1 MIAILAPL
9 LFLLAQ
15 APGQPPTP
23 AQAASGSQAFTY
35 RFDEVKRSVLC
46 WPGGDPAQERKVA
59 KGDQAFTGDGVKT
72 GWWGQAL
79 LSVPE
84 RQARFEVYANTQVQ
98 LAGGEPGVLL
108 VLTQGRI
115 KALFQRLAEGA
126 PVERRVAVPGAL
138 LAVRGTRY
146 GVEVDP
152 EGRST
157 LVVFEGV
164 VEVLQQGPG
173 LEPVQVKAGQWT
185 TFGPGKAPKAEA
197 IPAHGL
203 GERAWGQGLRPEGP
217 ANANALSALSTL
229 PGRGLGLGRSHR

>member
-9 LFLLAQ
+9 LFMLAQ
-15 APGQPPTP
+15 PPIQPQAQPPVP
-23 AQAASGSQAFTY
+23 QAFTY
-35 RFDEVKRSVLC
+35 RFEEVKRSVLR
-46 WPGGDPAQERKVA
+46 WPGGDQAQERKVA
-59 KGDQAFTGDGVKT
+59 KGDQALTGDGVKT

-84 RQARFEVYANTQVQ
+84 RQARFEVYANTQVK

-115 KALFQRLAEGA
+115 KAFFQHLTEGA
-126 PVERRVAVPGAL
+126 PAERRVAVPGAL

-146 GVEVDP
+146 GVEVDS
-152 EGRST
+152 EGKST

-164 VEVLQQGPG
+164 VEVLRPGPG
-173 LEPVQVKAGQWT
+173 LEPVQVRAGQWT
-185 TFGPGKAPKAEA
+185 TFGPGRAPKVEA
-197 IPAHGL
+197 IPARGF

-217 ANANALSALSTL
+217 ANANALAVLGTL